1 MATLADWDKEVSR
14 MPDSRVRGL
23 LKAIVTLENWEMFAY
38 EFDRNSIHTLR
49 VILEIR
55 LKQGQERFKELY
67 VKDWGD

>member
-67 VKDWGD
+67 VKD